1 MASKK
6 FPDGVKDF
14 KTLVSGKNYFVDK
27 TMMIQDVW
35 GAGDEVLLYT
45 RPRRFGKSINLSM
58 LDYFFNL
65 KYKDEPDIF
74 KGLKITSCEGF
85 EKHKNAYP
93 VIRMDFHNLQPSSL
107 QDFEDSLKEL
117 VSSVSRNINAEIRPL
132 LSDKNDIDV
141 IDRCISRD
149 LGKAAL
155 NNSVAELCNLLE
167 RVYGKAVM
175 IFVDEYDHFI
185 QNITDE
191 KTYYGIIDRIKPFME
206 CTFKMNRSMRTGVI
220 TGIMPITKAGML
232 SSFNNPVVCDIF
244 SYEGDEF
251 FGFTESEVETL
262 LADSGN
268 DQPGAM
274 DEIRE

>member
-6 FPDGVKDF
+6 FPDGVYDF
-14 KTLVSGKNYFVDK
+14 RSLVLDGYHFVDK
-27 TMMIQDVW
+27 TMMIEDVCE
-35 GAGDEVLLYT
+35 AGGKVLLYT

-149 LGKAAL
+149 LGRAAL

-206 CTFKMNRSMRTGVI
+206 CTFKMNRS
-220 TGIMPITKAGML
+220 
-232 SSFNNPVVCDIF
+232 
-244 SYEGDEF
+244 
-251 FGFTESEVETL
+251 
-262 LADSGN
+262 
-268 DQPGAM
+268 
-274 DEIRE
+274 